1 MEEFLQRLLQCCIG
15 SPTGCSSSIV
25 NWLAHVFLSEP
36 NVEFRL
42 GNLLADLVRGD
53 ARAAVSA
60 EFARGAEAHR
70 RIDAYTDAHPI
81 VRRSRHR
88 ISAAHRRF
96 SGVLVD
102 VFYDYFLANRWA
114 RYSTVALDEF
124 TSSFYADA
132 RASQIE
138 LPADAAMTIDRI
150 ARYDLLGSYRE
161 VAGVERSLRRVSMYL
176 TQRWKRDFALE
187 KSVADL
193 REHEA
198 ELGADFAEFFPQL
211 EAHLRGPESE

>member
-1 MEEFLQRLLQCCIG
+1 M
-15 SPTGCSSSIV
+15 

-42 GNLLADLVRGD
+42 GNLLADLVRGE

-60 EFARGAEAHR
+60 EFARGAQQHH
-70 RIDAYTDAHPI
+70 RIDAYTDAHPV

-102 VFYDYFLANRWA
+102 VFYDYFLANNWS
-114 RYSTVALDEF
+114 RYSDVALDEF
-124 TSSFYADA
+124 TSKFYSDV
-132 RASQIE
+132 RRSKIV
-138 LPADAAMTIDRI
+138 LPDDAATTIDRI

-176 TQRWKRDFALE
+176 SQRWKRDFALE

-198 ELGADFAEFFPQL
+198 VLGADFAEFFPQL
-211 EAHLRGPESE
+211 EAHVRMDV

>member
-1 MEEFLQRLLQCCIG
+1 LQI
-15 SPTGCSSSIV
+15 TM

-36 NVEFRL
+36 HVEFRL
-42 GNLLADLVRGD
+42 GNLLADLVRGE

-60 EFARGAEAHR
+60 EFARGAQQHH
-70 RIDAYTDAHPI
+70 RIDAYTDGHPI

-102 VFYDYFLANRWA
+102 VFYDYFLANHWS
-114 RYSTVALDEF
+114 RYSTVALDDF
-124 TSSFYADA
+124 TSNFYADVK
-132 RASQIE
+132 ASRIV
-138 LPADAAMTIDRI
+138 LPDDAATTINRI
-150 ARYDLLGSYRE
+150 AQYDLLGSYRE

-176 TQRWKRDFALE
+176 SQRWKRDFALE

-211 EAHLRGPESE
+211 EAHVRMDV